1 MKILVTGGS
10 GYLGTHVCRFFSAD
24 DFSRRSNLDILNQQD
39 VERVADYDVVIHL
52 AAHMDKSPDGADL
65 CFRTNVEGTRNL
77 LSNMR
82 PNSVFIYASTKDV
95 YGQHASAFPGGVDE
109 NCNTS
114 FVGQSPFEW
123 SKYIGERYVEYYAS
137 QLNLRACI
145 FRLSAVYARPS
156 SGNENGFVTHYV
168 ESVKHGWPIRLP
180 ANTDPLRD
188 ILYVDDFSR
197 ACQVFID
204 SSQTNGLYNLGGGS
218 ANAIRLREIIRTVGS
233 MIDLEPVV
241 EDDPRIPAPV
251 PLEYISN
258 LGRLR
263 DELGWWPQVGIEE
276 GLRNL
281 L

>member
-95 YGQHASAFPGGVDE
+95 YGQHASAFPWGVDE

-137 QLNLRACI
+137 QLKLRACI

-180 ANTDPLRD
+180 ANSDPLRD

-204 SSQTNGLYNLGGGS
+204 SARTNGLYNLGGGS
-218 ANAIRLREIIRTVGS
+218 VNAIRLREIIRTVGN